1 MSGTL
6 KLLSTQTASNSAS
19 VEFTSGI
26 DSTYDEY
33 IFYMIDIFPSGSG
46 INFTFQVNASGGSGF
61 NEAITSTF
69 FDADNLESGSGGTLQ
84 YETGDDQA
92 QGTAYQRL
100 SRATG
105 GVDTY
110 ATCAGMLH
118 LFSPASTTRI
128 KHFYARTNEY
138 FSSSARTLDNFIA
151 GYINTTTA
159 ITEVSFKFASGN
171 MTGNIYMFGVS

>member
-1 MSGTL
+1 MSGAL

-69 FDADNLESGSGGTLQ
+69 F
-84 YETGDDQA
+84 
-92 QGTAYQRL
+92 
-100 SRATG
+100 
-105 GVDTY
+105 
-110 ATCAGMLH
+110 GMLH